1 LGAKINAVTYVTMVM
16 SIGLMVDFIMHILLR
31 YYECEANLTRRQK
44 VIETLRTMGAS
55 VVLGGTSSFLGVLP
69 LAISKTLMIN
79 VIFINFISLMIIG
92 ITHGLILL
100 PVLLSLVGPIDTH
113 SSAVSQD
120 QSKIDQEPTEDV
132 KNKPALAESLTTDS
146 LGQSMS
152 TGNRSLS
159 EEGEN
164 RYRTDS
170 RDSQGSYFDTIHEY
184 EATQTPV
191 KKKSKLTPMELY
203 ISEGSLNL
211 LPDRTPARSCS
222 ISDFSGSL
230 SQEGEERY

>member
-1 LGAKINAVTYVTMVM
+1 MGGAKINAVTYVTMVM

-31 YYECEANLTRRQK
+31 YYECEGNLTRRQR
-44 VIETLRTMGAS
+44 VIETLR
-55 VVLGGTSSFLGVLP
+55 
-69 LAISKTLMIN
+69 IN

-100 PVLLSLVGPIDTH
+100 PVLLSLMGPIDTH

-120 QSKIDQEPTEDV
+120 QSKIDQELTEDV

-152 TGNRSLS
+152 IGNRSLS

-191 KKKSKLTPMELY
+191 EKKSKLTPMELY

-211 LPDRTPARSCS
+211 FPDRTPASSCS
-222 ISDFSGSL
+222 ISDGSGSL
-230 SQEGEERY
+230 S